1 MAVAVQRGAEV
12 LKNSRKGEGSK
23 AMKTQ
28 RESGGLRQD
37 HDQPTLELSF
47 KDLRRMGSIR
57 FIHTDKIVG
66 VLGEYP
72 ELTKAVRDGDVATVR
87 ILCAQLFDLNT
98 QAKVPLPTPETKE
111 ARS

>member
-1 MAVAVQRGAEV
+1 
-12 LKNSRKGEGSK
+12 
-23 AMKTQ
+23 
-28 RESGGLRQD
+28 
-37 HDQPTLELSF
+37 
-47 KDLRRMGSIR
+47 MGSIR

-98 QAKVPLPTPETKE
+98 QAKVPLSAPETIDV
-111 ARS
+111 RP

>member
-1 MAVAVQRGAEV
+1 
-12 LKNSRKGEGSK
+12 
-23 AMKTQ
+23 MKTQ
-28 RESGGLRQD
+28 RESGGLRPD

-47 KDLRRMGSIR
+47 KDLRRMGDVR

-72 ELTKAVRDGDVATVR
+72 ELTRAVRDGDVATVR

-98 QAKVPLPTPETKE
+98 QTKLPLPASETIDV
-111 ARS
+111 RP